1 MNKNVSCSSS
11 FLLYNPF
18 INYKKGYDMVLF
30 VKFFSLLKI
39 SEAIFYI
46 PRKKEEKK

>member
-1 MNKNVSCSSS
+1 MCPVHHLFFYIILS
-11 FLLYNPF
+11 
-18 INYKKGYDMVLF
+18 NYKKGYDMVLF

-39 SEAIFYI
+39 SEAIFYT